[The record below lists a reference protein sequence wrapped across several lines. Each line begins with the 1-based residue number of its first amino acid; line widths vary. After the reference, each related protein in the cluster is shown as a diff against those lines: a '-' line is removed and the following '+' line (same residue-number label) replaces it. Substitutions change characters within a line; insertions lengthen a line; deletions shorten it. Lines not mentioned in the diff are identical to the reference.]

1 MEVARITMNEEL
13 RIKITAQIADA
24 QKNLKDIQSQ
34 LDKLGTD
41 GEKSASKLGAAF
53 GKMGDATKKALG
65 VAAKATAAATAAA
78 AAGVVALTK
87 SAVESYA
94 EYEQLVGGIDTLF
107 KDSSQKVQ
115 QYAQDAFKTAGMGAN
130 DYMALV
136 TSFSAS
142 LLQSVGGDTEQA
154 AEAANQAIIDMADN
168 ANKMGTSMES
178 IQNAY
183 QGFAKQNYTM
193 LDNLKLGYGGTKE
206 EMQRLLE
213 DAQKISGIEYDISN
227 LNDVYSAIHV
237 IQTELGITG
246 TTAKEASSTIQG
258 SAAAMKGAW
267 SNLVTGLADENADF
281 DKLLDNFIESVGT
294 FGENLIPRIEVALS
308 GVVNLISGLAPKIV
322 AVIPK
327 LVNTLLPKLI
337 KAATDIVTALA
348 QALPELLGAIVA
360 VIPDLINGIITALGA
375 IIDTLPTI
383 IQAICD
389 ALPVLLPTLID
400 GIVTLLVMLCESFMD
415 IIQPIIDALPTIII
429 SLVEAIMSNLPLLIE
444 GIITLILGIVEA
456 IPEIIQALI
465 DSLPTIISMLI
476 EGLLGCLPQL
486 IMGLIQLVIAITLS
500 LPQILLSLIEGIINI
515 FVGVWDGICNVFS
528 AVGEW
533 FGDNF
538 GAAWDAVKGI
548 FSAIGGWFADR
559 WQDIK
564 NVFSA
569 IGEWFGDIFGGAWD
583 AIKNAFSAVGNFFTG
598 IWDKIK
604 SIFGK
609 VGSAIADAVSGAFK
623 NAVNWVLE
631 KAIGIINGFITAI
644 NFAISIINL
653 IPGVEISKLKKLE
666 VPKLAK
672 GGVVDG
678 ATIAMIGEQGKEA
691 VVPLE
696 NNLEWLD
703 KMATMLVERMGGGN
717 KPIILEVD
725 GQVFAKTA
733 ISTINQNTEQTGR
746 LALNIM

>member
-1 MEVARITMNEEL
+1 MNEEL

-24 QKNLKDIQSQ
+24 QKNLKEVQAQ
-34 LDKLGTD
+34 LGKVGTD
-41 GEKSASKLGAAF
+41 GEKSASKLGASF
-53 GKMGDATKKALG
+53 KKMGDVTKQALG

-142 LLQSVGGDTEQA
+142 LLQSVGGDTEKA

-213 DAQKISGIEYDISN
+213 DAEKISGIKYDISN

-246 TTAKEASSTIQG
+246 TTAAEASSTIQG

-281 DKLLDNFIESVGT
+281 DKLLGNFIDSVGK
-294 FGENLIPRIEVALS
+294 FAENLVPRIQTALG
-308 GVVNLISGLAPKIV
+308 GVVKLISGLVPQIV
-322 AVIPK
+322 AELPK
-327 LVNTLLPKLI
+327 LVGTLLPQLLTAVIDIVNGITQALPDLI
-337 KAATDIVTALA
+337 GALVEGIVTALPMLLESIA
-348 QALPELLGAIVA
+348 ALLPVVLEVIVQIIPQLLDAI
-360 VIPDLINGIITALGA
+360 L
-375 IIDTLPTI
+375 
-383 IQAICD
+383 QAI
-389 ALPVLLPTLID
+389 
-400 GIVTLLVMLCESFMD
+400 
-415 IIQPIIDALPTIII
+415 
-429 SLVEAIMSNLPLLIE
+429 PLLIE
-444 GIITLILGIVEA
+444 TIVTVAVAILENLGILLPQILEQIIGILPQIIQSVVDNIPVLLDAAINFLLAIVQA
-456 IPEIIQALI
+456 IPEII
-465 DSLPTIISMLI
+465 
-476 EGLLGCLPQL
+476 PQL
-486 IMGLIQLVIAITLS
+486 IQTLPDIINSILNCVVENIPKLLQAAITLFTS
-500 LPQILLSLIEGIINI
+500 LVNAIPVILPVLVEELPDIIDTIITTLLENLPLVIDGAVELFMGIVTALPEILPMAL
-515 FVGVWDGICNVFS
+515 D
-528 AVGEW
+528 AVGEIMSEILS
-533 FGDNF
+533 N
-538 GAAWDAVKGI
+538 
-548 FSAIGGWFADR
+548 IGKYALL
-559 WQDIK
+559 
-564 NVFSA
+564 
-569 IGEWFGDIFGGAWD
+569 IGEVI
-583 AIKNAFSAVGNFFTG
+583 
-598 IWDKIK
+598 
-604 SIFGK
+604 
-609 VGSAIADAVSGAFK
+609 
-623 NAVNWVLE
+623 
-631 KAIGIINGFITAI
+631 ITAI
-644 NFAISIINL
+644 DGAIRAAIQSVLATAVDIINRFISAINL
-653 IPGVEISKLKKLE
+653 VINVINAIPGVDIGKLNPLK
-666 VPKLAK
+666 VPRLAK

-703 KMATMLVERMGGGN
+703 KMATMLAERMGGGN

-725 GQVFAKTA
+725 GQVFATTA
-733 ISTINQNTEQTGR
+733 INTINQNTQQTGR